1 LDDALEEG
9 LPSEAGAQ
17 MPTKALIIGGGV
29 AGLTAAIGLRRA
41 GIEPIVFERADEL
54 RKVSVGGGLH
64 IWPNAIKALR
74 QIDLGDRVEAIGA
87 AVEHSHFRTWR
98 GELIADLPVGA
109 SSRKVGAVTVG
120 VSRGDL
126 HALLAEVLGSDAI
139 RLGAECVGFTQDAT
153 GVVARFRDGREERGD
168 LLVGADGLRS
178 TVRSQLLG
186 LEEPRYSGYTS
197 WLALVDL
204 PAGEAPADVLTVMFG
219 RGSRFIYYHV
229 GGGRFGWIA
238 NKNTPAGGSDSAGA
252 KAAVLETYD
261 GWAEPVATLVAH
273 TDEPRIVRM
282 DLSDRPPAKRWG
294 EGRVTLLGDAA
305 HPMTPNIAQGACQG
319 IEDAVVLPKSLT
331 SEPDIATALRA
342 YEERR
347 KKRTATLTKRSRMVG
362 AIGQWESPLLCAFR
376 DRVLLKG
383 FQKAAVKNDEKLFAF
398 EV

>member
-1 LDDALEEG
+1 VSQPA
-9 LPSEAGAQ
+9 
-17 MPTKALIIGGGV
+17 TKVLIIGGGV
-29 AGLTAAIGLRRA
+29 AGLTAAIALRRA
-41 GIEPIVFERADEL
+41 GIESVVFERADEL

-74 QIDLGDRVEAIGA
+74 QIDLGDRVEGIGA

-98 GELIADLPVGA
+98 GELLADLPVGE

-120 VSRGDL
+120 VSRGEL
-126 HALLAEVLGSDAI
+126 HALLAEVLGGAAI
-139 RLGAECVGFTQDAT
+139 RLGAECVGFAQDPA
-153 GVVARFRDGREERGD
+153 GVVARFADGSEERGD
-168 LLVGADGLRS
+168 LLIGADGLRS
-178 TVRSQLLG
+178 VVRSQLLG
-186 LEEPRYSGYTS
+186 PDEPRYSGYTS

-204 PAGEAPADVLTVMFG
+204 SGGAAPADVLTVMFG

-238 NKNTPAGGSDSAGA
+238 NKNTPAGGTDSDGP
-252 KAAVLETYD
+252 KAAALRTYE
-261 GWAEPVATLVAH
+261 GWAEPVATLIGN
-273 TDEPRIVRM
+273 TDESRIVRM
-282 DLSDRPPAKRWG
+282 DLCDRPPVKQWG

-319 IEDAVVLPKSLT
+319 IEDAVVLMKSLA
-331 SEPDIATALRA
+331 SDSDGVAALRA
-342 YEERR
+342 YEALRQS
-347 KKRTATLTKRSRMVG
+347 RTATLTKRSRTVG
-362 AIGQWESPLLCAFR
+362 AIGQWESPILCALR